1 MVAVELPLAGSTLEP
16 LVLWLPSGNAL
27 LSAWEME
34 LFEPGPGFPLPG
46 PRAPSAKHQERGR
59 CWKHICQPALMLSGT
74 SPSLFGA
81 SLPHPRE
88 S

>member
-1 MVAVELPLAGSTLEP
+1 MELPLAGSTLEP

-34 LFEPGPGFPLPG
+34 LFETGPGFPLPG